1 METLASCRH
10 DRGMWGEGELR
21 SIAEESH
28 GLVDRR
34 TVLWAGFSDPYIS
47 EQLTLRRWA
56 QVHPGVYYLNA
67 TPMTWRSR
75 ILAAVLA
82 AGDIALV
89 SHRTAGVLWGLEG
102 FGGKVIELTV
112 PFVNDPLPIGIVVH
126 RTRRL
131 LPAADVEGIPTTSI
145 ERTLLDLASQ
155 LPDAILEKALM
166 SALRMNLT
174 SPSLVAQT
182 LIEQGGR
189 GVKGTKRLRRVLLL
203 TDEGATGS
211 VAEVE
216 AAQLIRAAQIPRP
229 VRQHRVRLP
238 NGSNAYPD
246 FSWPD
251 RMKIIE
257 VDGFEAH
264 GSPDQLRHDL
274 SRQNM
279 LLDLG
284 WEIRRFSVDRIRHE
298 AAIVADEI
306 TRFVLA

>member
-1 METLASCRH
+1 MEKLASRRH
-10 DRGMWGEGELR
+10 DRAMGGEGELR
-21 SIAEESH
+21 SVAEENH

-34 TVLWAGFSDPYIS
+34 TVMWAGFGDPYIS
-47 EQLTLRRWA
+47 EQLILKRWA

-82 AGDIALV
+82 AGDAALV
-89 SHRTAGVLWGLEG
+89 SHRTAGLLWGLEG
-102 FGGKVIELTV
+102 FGGRVIELTV
-112 PFVNDPLPIGIVVH
+112 PFVNDPLPKGIVVH
-126 RTRRL
+126 RTRRI

-155 LPDAILEKALM
+155 VSDTILEKALM
-166 SALRMNLT
+166 SALRKDLT
-174 SPSLVAQT
+174 SPDAIAQT
-182 LIEQGGR
+182 LKEQGGR
-189 GVKGTKRLRRVLLL
+189 GVRGTKRLRRVLLH

-211 VAEVE
+211 IAEVE
-216 AAQLIRAAQIPRP
+216 AAQLIRAAPIPMP

-264 GSPDQLRHDL
+264 GSPEQLRDDL
-274 SRQNM
+274 RRQNM

-284 WEIRRFSVDRIRHE
+284 WQIRRFSVDRIRHE

-306 TRFVLA
+306 TQFVLS